1 MDYIKD
7 PAGIYSRS
15 FAIVEEGLKDLNVSP
30 QVREIIKRAAHA
42 TADIEFG
49 KNLVINHESVMKGI
63 RAIQKGIP
71 VITDVTMVQAG
82 VRKAPLADFGIDL
95 PCFLY
100 DPDVAETALS
110 RGITKSMAAMKKAVR
125 LYPEGIF
132 VIGNAPTAVF
142 ELCEQFDRGQCYPS
156 LVVGIPIGFVGAAEC
171 KEELIARDIP
181 SITNRGPKGGSPV
194 AAAITNGL
202 LFLAGKEKG

>member
-1 MDYIKD
+1 
-7 PAGIYSRS
+7 
-15 FAIVEEGLKDLNVSP
+15 
-30 QVREIIKRAAHA
+30 
-42 TADIEFG
+42 
-49 KNLVINHESVMKGI
+49 
-63 RAIQKGIP
+63 
-71 VITDVTMVQAG
+71 VTMVQAG

-110 RGITKSMAAMKKAVR
+110 RGITKSMAAMKKAMR

-156 LVVGIPIGFVGAAEC
+156 LVVGIPIDLWA
-171 KEELIARDIP
+171 LRNARR
-181 SITNRGPKGGSPV
+181 NLSPV
-194 AAAITNGL
+194 IFPALQIGVPRAVL
-202 LFLAGKEKG
+202 LWRQPLPMAYCFWPERRRVKHAC